1 MSSIQGTLAQW
12 RDRLRR
18 KELSPAE
25 LVNLTADAI
34 EADRTTNAYI
44 SFDRKAA
51 LRAAAAADTASPLA
65 GIPIAVKDNINVLGQ
80 PTRCA
85 SRLLAPY
92 ASPYD
97 ATSIRLLKA
106 AGGIPLGRTNMDE
119 FAMGASGENS
129 AYGVTRNP
137 NAPDHI
143 PGGSSS
149 GSAAAVASATAI
161 AALGSDTGGSIRQPA
176 GHCGIVGLKPTY
188 GRVSRYGLVAF
199 ASSLDQIGPM
209 TRTVEDAAILLQ
221 AISGHDPKDSTS
233 SDEPVPDFEAAL
245 GRDVKGLKVGIP
257 AEYFTSGN
265 HPGISKAV
273 QNTVKQLESLGAEL
287 VEISLPHADAVVAAY
302 YIIAC
307 AEASSNLARFDGVKY
322 GYRTQNFANLE
333 EMYENTR
340 SEGFGDE
347 VKRRIMLGTYVLSS
361 GYYDAYYKKAK
372 FTQKLMQ
379 GMFQEAFQKADL
391 ILCPTAPDTAFKFG
405 ENSDDQVKTY
415 MNDILTVTVNITG
428 LPALSFPCGF
438 DGKGLP
444 VGCQLIGDKFSE
456 QQLLNTAYAYEKAV
470 GGFDLSKTLD

>member
-1 MSSIQGTLAQW
+1 MSKIQGTLAQW

-34 EADRTTNAYI
+34 EADRTINAYI
-44 SFDRKAA
+44 SFDREAA
-51 LRAAAAADTASPLA
+51 LHAAAGADISSPLA

-85 SRLLAPY
+85 SRLLSPY
-92 ASPYD
+92 VAPYD
-97 ATSIRLLKA
+97 ATSIRLLKE

-129 AYGVTRNP
+129 AYGITRNP
-137 NAPDHI
+137 EAPDRI

-221 AISGHDPKDSTS
+221 AISGHDRKDSTS
-233 SDEPVPDFEAAL
+233 ANCPVPDFEAAL

-257 AEYFTSGN
+257 LEYFTSGN
-265 HPGISKAV
+265 HPGISEAV

-287 VEISLPHADAVVAAY
+287 VEVSLPHADAVVAAY

-307 AEASSNLARFDGVKY
+307 AEASSNLSRFDGVRY
-322 GYRTQNFANLE
+322 GKRAEDATGLVELFSRTRE
-333 EMYENTR
+333 
-340 SEGFGDE
+340 EGFGPE
-347 VKRRIMLGTYVLSS
+347 VKRRIILGTYVLSS
-361 GYYDAYYKKAK
+361 GYYDAYYSRA
-372 FTQKLMQ
+372 QKVRSLVARD
-379 GMFQEAFQKADL
+379 FAEAFSRAD
-391 ILCPTAPDTAFKFG
+391 IIVGPTSPAPAPKIGDSAL
-405 ENSDDQVKTY
+405 DHLQTY
-415 MNDILTVTVNITG
+415 LADIYTIPANLAG
-428 LPALSFPCGF
+428 LPAMSIPCGTVRES
-438 DGKGLP
+438 GMELP
-444 VGCQLIGDKFSE
+444 VGFQMMAPHFRED
-456 QQLLNTAYAYEKAV
+456 LLLKT
-470 GGFDLSKTLD
+470 GFALGK

>member
-44 SFDRKAA
+44 SFDREAA
-51 LRAAAAADTASPLA
+51 LKAAAAADTSSPLA

-233 SDEPVPDFEAAL
+233 ADEPVPDFEAAL

-265 HPGISKAV
+265 HPGISEAV

-287 VEISLPHADAVVAAY
+287 MEISLPHADAVVAAY
-302 YIIAC
+302 
-307 AEASSNLARFDGVKY
+307 
-322 GYRTQNFANLE
+322 
-333 EMYENTR
+333 
-340 SEGFGDE
+340 
-347 VKRRIMLGTYVLSS
+347 
-361 GYYDAYYKKAK
+361 
-372 FTQKLMQ
+372 
-379 GMFQEAFQKADL
+379 
-391 ILCPTAPDTAFKFG
+391 
-405 ENSDDQVKTY
+405 
-415 MNDILTVTVNITG
+415 
-428 LPALSFPCGF
+428 
-438 DGKGLP
+438 
-444 VGCQLIGDKFSE
+444 
-456 QQLLNTAYAYEKAV
+456 
-470 GGFDLSKTLD
+470 

>member
-1 MSSIQGTLAQW
+1 MSKIQGTLAQW

-44 SFDRKAA
+44 SFDREAA
-51 LRAAAAADTASPLA
+51 LHAAAGADISSPLA

-85 SRLLAPY
+85 SRLLSPY
-92 ASPYD
+92 VAPYD
-97 ATSIRLLKA
+97 ATSIRLLKE

-129 AYGVTRNP
+129 AYGITRNP
-137 NAPDHI
+137 EAPDRI

-149 GSAAAVASATAI
+149 GSAAAVASATAV

-221 AISGHDPKDSTS
+221 AISGHDRKDSTS
-233 SDEPVPDFEAAL
+233 ANCPVPDFEAAL

-257 AEYFTSGN
+257 SEYFTSGN
-265 HPGISKAV
+265 HPGISEAV

-287 VEISLPHADAVVAAY
+287 VEVNLPHADAVVAAY

-307 AEASSNLARFDGVKY
+307 AEASSNLSRFDGVRY
-322 GYRTQNFANLE
+322 GKRAEDAAGLVELFSRTRE
-333 EMYENTR
+333 
-340 SEGFGDE
+340 EGFGPE
-347 VKRRIMLGTYVLSS
+347 VKRRIILGTYVLSS
-361 GYYDAYYKKAK
+361 GYYDAYYSRA
-372 FTQKLMQ
+372 QKVRSLVARD
-379 GMFQEAFQKADL
+379 FAEAFSRAD
-391 ILCPTAPDTAFKFG
+391 IIVGPTSPSPAPK
-405 ENSDDQVKTY
+405 
-415 MNDILTVTVNITG
+415 
-428 LPALSFPCGF
+428 
-438 DGKGLP
+438 
-444 VGCQLIGDKFSE
+444 IGDSALDHLQTYLADIYTIPANLAGSPPCPFPAEPSG
-456 QQLLNTAYAYEKAV
+456 KAAWN
-470 GGFDLSKTLD
+470 FPWAFR

>member
-1 MSSIQGTLAQW
+1 MSKIQGTLAQW

-44 SFDRKAA
+44 SFDREAA
-51 LRAAAAADTASPLA
+51 LHAAAGADISSPLA

-85 SRLLAPY
+85 SRLLSPY
-92 ASPYD
+92 VAPYD
-97 ATSIRLLKA
+97 ATSIRLLKE

-129 AYGVTRNP
+129 AYGITRNP
-137 NAPDHI
+137 EAPGPHSRRLLQRLCRRRRI
-143 PGGSSS
+143 RYRRCR
-149 GSAAAVASATAI
+149 TRFRH
-161 AALGSDTGGSIRQPA
+161 GGSIRQPA

-221 AISGHDPKDSTS
+221 AISGHDRKDSTS
-233 SDEPVPDFEAAL
+233 ANCPVPDFEAAL

-257 AEYFTSGN
+257 SEYFTSGN
-265 HPGISKAV
+265 HPGISEAV

-287 VEISLPHADAVVAAY
+287 VEVNLPHADAVVAAY

-307 AEASSNLARFDGVKY
+307 AEASSNLSRFDGVRY
-322 GYRTQNFANLE
+322 GKRAEDAAGLVELFSRTRE
-333 EMYENTR
+333 
-340 SEGFGDE
+340 EGFGPE
-347 VKRRIMLGTYVLSS
+347 VKRRIILGTYVLSS
-361 GYYDAYYKKAK
+361 GYYDAYYSRA
-372 FTQKLMQ
+372 QKVRSLVARD
-379 GMFQEAFQKADL
+379 FAEAFSRAD
-391 ILCPTAPDTAFKFG
+391 IIVGPTSPAPAPKIGDSAL
-405 ENSDDQVKTY
+405 DHLQTY
-415 MNDILTVTVNITG
+415 LADIYTIPANLAG
-428 LPALSFPCGF
+428 LPAMSIPCGTVRES
-438 DGKGLP
+438 GMELP
-444 VGCQLIGDKFSE
+444 VGFQMMAPHFRED
-456 QQLLNTAYAYEKAV
+456 LLLKT
-470 GGFDLSKTLD
+470 GFALGK